1 LEIAGVIILITSAG
15 GAYGAMIQHS
25 GIGKAISVTTRQ
37 FEVHYLLLAWVIA
50 AVMKIAQGSGTVAM
64 ITSSAIMATLIGP
77 GVTLP
82 YHPVYIFLAIGFGSM
97 FISWMNDSGF
107 WVVTRMSGFT
117 EKEGLQTWT
126 FLLAT
131 IAVAG
136 LFQVMLLS
144 WLLPLV

>member
-1 LEIAGVIILITSAG
+1 
-15 GAYGAMIQHS
+15 
-25 GIGKAISVTTRQ
+25 
-37 FEVHYLLLAWVIA
+37 
-50 AVMKIAQGSGTVAM
+50 
-64 ITSSAIMATLIGP
+64 
-77 GVTLP
+77 
-82 YHPVYIFLAIGFGSM
+82 
-97 FISWMNDSGF
+97 MNDSGF

>member
-77 GVTLP
+77 VSPFLIILF
-82 YHPVYIFLAIGFGSM
+82 IFFWLSDLALCLYPG
-97 FISWMNDSGF
+97 
-107 WVVTRMSGFT
+107 
-117 EKEGLQTWT
+117 
-126 FLLAT
+126 
-131 IAVAG
+131 
-136 LFQVMLLS
+136 
-144 WLLPLV
+144 